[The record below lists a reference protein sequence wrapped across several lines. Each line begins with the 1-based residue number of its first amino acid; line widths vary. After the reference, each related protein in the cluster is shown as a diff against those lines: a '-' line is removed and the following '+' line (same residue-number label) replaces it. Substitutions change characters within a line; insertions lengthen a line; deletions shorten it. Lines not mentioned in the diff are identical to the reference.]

1 MEDYSDYEWIAEH
14 HRAKDLSAAFPMV
27 GIGMSSG
34 GAVPLK
40 TIFRGLS
47 PTTGMAFIVI
57 HHVRKIP
64 TLLPEILSHC
74 TVMAVQL
81 ASAGLAV
88 EANHVY
94 VLPSGTEMTTKD
106 GFFSVRPRSKLSGW
120 SNVFTIFLSS
130 LAESRN
136 RGIAVVL
143 SGLDGDGAAALEA
156 FHRGGGITIVQLP
169 GTAERPQMPLAAIET
184 GYVDYVLPPNEI
196 AGQLEKIAED
206 LKGTERS

>member
-1 MEDYSDYEWIAEH
+1 MEEYSNYQQIAGH
-14 HRAKDLSAAFPMV
+14 RRAKDLSAAFPMV

-40 TIFRGLS
+40 KIFRGLS
-47 PTTGMAFIVI
+47 PTTGMAFVVI
-57 HHVRKIP
+57 HHVRRIP
-64 TLLPEILSHC
+64 TLLPEILAQC
-74 TVMAVQL
+74 TVMVVQL

-94 VLPSGTEMTTKD
+94 VLPSGTEVTTKD
-106 GFFSVRPRSKLSGW
+106 GFFSVRPRSKVGGW
-120 SNVFTIFLSS
+120 SNVLTLFLSS
-130 LAESRN
+130 LAEGQR

-143 SGLDGDGAAALEA
+143 SGLDGDGSAALEA

-169 GTAERPQMPLAAIET
+169 STAERPQMPLAAGCI
-184 GYVDYVLPPNEI
+184 DYVLPPSEI

-206 LKGTERS
+206 WKRAERS